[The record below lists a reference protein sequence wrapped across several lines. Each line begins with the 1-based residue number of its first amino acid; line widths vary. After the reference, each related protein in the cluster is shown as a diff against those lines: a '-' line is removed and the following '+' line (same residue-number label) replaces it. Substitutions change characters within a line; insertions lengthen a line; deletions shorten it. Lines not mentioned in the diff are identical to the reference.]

1 MLVVLVLAAI
11 GALGLLAP
19 DGAGPL
25 DALRLLDAEWLP
37 PLSRGSEPAEPAGGR
52 PDPAVPTRA
61 LPWASRA
68 AEAAVGLTSLERFYD
83 LMLPGVEL
91 ARGVRTAGP
100 GLAPGETFSVA
111 WRFPDGSWVS
121 AGFSPGRGGLVLR
134 RVAADPVTSGQRR

>member
-1 MLVVLVLAAI
+1 MMVVLVLAAI

-25 DALRLLDAEWLP
+25 DALRPPDAGRP
-37 PLSRGSEPAEPAGGR
+37 RPGGGEPAAGR

-68 AEAAVGLTSLERFYD
+68 AEAAVGVTPLERFYE